1 MQIIRI
7 IPSKFI
13 FFLFGLLVLQLFSPD
28 STTALEESNG
38 KYFESLQKSLIADGF
53 DENTITEL
61 YNSPLVFFE
70 TKGVSRLLVHRED
83 KLNYDQYAT
92 KESIEKALKYLE
104 KHRIDL
110 ERTEMAYNVSKEI
123 IAAIILVESQFGT
136 ATDGPSILNTLST
149 IATLA
154 DPEVRN
160 VFWNNV
166 SHSTQLSRRKFEKW
180 AGRKSK
186 WAYHELKSF
195 LHYTAR
201 EGMDPLRINGS
212 FAGAMGIAQFMP
224 SSILAY
230 AKDGDSDGR
239 IDLFTHADSI
249 ASIANYLNH
258 YGWHMGIERKKAYKI
273 IHRYNHSDHYVEI
286 IFKIFELLKG

>member
-1 MQIIRI
+1 MRI
-7 IPSKFI
+7 MPTKYI
-13 FFLFGLLVLQLFSPD
+13 FFFIGFFILPFFLSNPAA
-28 STTALEESNG
+28 ALDEISG
-38 KYFESLQKSLIADGF
+38 KYFNSLQAMLIADGF
-53 DENTITEL
+53 DENSIAEL
-61 YNSPLVFFE
+61 YNSPLVLFE
-70 TKGVSRLLVHRED
+70 TEGVARLLVHRED

-92 KESIEKALKYLE
+92 KESIQRASRYLAKHQNDLE
-104 KHRIDL
+104 K
-110 ERTEMAYNVSKEI
+110 TEKDYNVSKEV

-149 IATLA
+149 IASLA
-154 DPEVRN
+154 DPEIRN
-160 VFWNNV
+160 VFWNEV
-166 SHSTQLSRRKFEKW
+166 SRSIKLSRRKFEKW

-201 EGMDPLRINGS
+201 EGMDPLHINGS

-258 YGWHMGIERKKAYKI
+258 YGWHMGIDRKKAYKI
-273 IHRYNHSDHYVEI
+273 IHRYNHSDHYVDI
-286 IFKIFELLKG
+286 IFKIVKLLKE

>member
-1 MQIIRI
+1 MRI
-7 IPSKFI
+7 MPTKYI
-13 FFLFGLLVLQLFSPD
+13 FFFIGLFVLPFFLSNPAA
-28 STTALEESNG
+28 ALEETSG
-38 KYFESLQKSLIADGF
+38 KYFDSLQARLIADGF
-53 DENTITEL
+53 DENSIAEL

-70 TKGVSRLLVHRED
+70 TEGVARLLVHRED

-92 KESIEKALKYLE
+92 KESIQRASRYLAKYQNDLE
-104 KHRIDL
+104 K
-110 ERTEMAYNVSKEI
+110 TEKDYNVSKEI

-149 IATLA
+149 IASLA

-160 VFWNNV
+160 VFWNEV
-166 SHSTQLSRRKFEKW
+166 SHSTQFSRRKFEKW

-195 LHYTAR
+195 LNYTAR

-273 IHRYNHSDHYVEI
+273 IHRYNHSDHYVDI
-286 IFKIFELLKG
+286 IFKIVKLLKG